1 MRKTLAWMFLASGL
15 AAAQPN
21 GILQPNSTM
30 VPGQVTFSP
39 DGRYH
44 LNFQNDGN
52 LVLYH
57 GERPLW
63 SAQTNGTYPTQLLL
77 QPDGNL
83 VLYGHGEAIWATN
96 TAGNPGAQLRIQ
108 NDGNMVMYNVNQRVI
123 WATRTYNR

>member
-1 MRKTLAWMFLASGL
+1 MHKTLALWLALAGL
-15 AAAQPN
+15 ALTQPN

-44 LNFQNDGN
+44 LNFQSDGN

-57 GERPLW
+57 GDRPLW
-63 SAQTNGTYPTQLLL
+63 ATQTNGTYPTDLRM

-96 TAGNPGAQLRIQ
+96 TGGNPGAQLRIQ
-108 NDGNMVMYNVNQRVI
+108 NDGNMVLYAVNQRVI